1 MPDITELESLVA
13 DSVRSLAEDFSI
25 DGLDAPQPDTSL
37 YGANGPLD
45 SMALVNLI
53 ADIEDAVAREYEASI
68 TLADEAA
75 MSAKRSPFRNVRALA
90 EAIAHRLPS

>member
-1 MPDITELESLVA
+1 MPEITELESLVA
-13 DSVRSLAEDFSI
+13 DSVRTLAEDFSI
-25 DGLDAPQPDTSL
+25 EGLGDPGPDTAL
-37 YGANGPLD
+37 YGADGPLD

-53 ADIEDAVAREYEASI
+53 ADIEDAVARQYEASI

-90 EAIAHRLPS
+90 EAIAERMPS